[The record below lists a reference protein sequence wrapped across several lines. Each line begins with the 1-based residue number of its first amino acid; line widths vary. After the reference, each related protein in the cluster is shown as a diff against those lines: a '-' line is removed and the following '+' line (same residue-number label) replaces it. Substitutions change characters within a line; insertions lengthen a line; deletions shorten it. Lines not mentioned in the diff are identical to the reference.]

1 MASEKRPFSHITVNV
16 EEEDDLVI
24 QAGAVD
30 AGAPSSDE
38 AAPSDGGAPDVALS
52 ADAARA
58 GDREEACPVH
68 ADDDRDA
75 DLDSDEG
82 APASEQAPSS
92 AHADAGDE
100 GDAPARPASAGRA
113 HEGTSL
119 QDLESSKMG
128 GLQKAIVAVAVLA
141 VVGFAVYYI
150 FFR

>member
-38 AAPSDGGAPDVALS
+38 AAPSDGGAPDVAPS

-58 GDREEACPVH
+58 GDREEACPEH

-75 DLDSDEG
+75 DLE
-82 APASEQAPSS
+82 PAPSS

-100 GDAPARPASAGRA
+100 EDAPARPASAGRA

>member
-1 MASEKRPFSHITVNV
+1 M
-16 EEEDDLVI
+16 
-24 QAGAVD
+24 
-30 AGAPSSDE
+30 
-38 AAPSDGGAPDVALS
+38 
-52 ADAARA
+52 
-58 GDREEACPVH
+58 H

-75 DLDSDEG
+75 DLDSDEDP
-82 APASEQAPSS
+82 PASEQAPSS

-100 GDAPARPASAGRA
+100 VDAPARPASAGRA

>member
-38 AAPSDGGAPDVALS
+38 AAPSDGGAPDVAPS

-58 GDREEACPVH
+58 GDREEACPEH

-75 DLDSDEG
+75 DLDSDE
-82 APASEQAPSS
+82 
-92 AHADAGDE
+92 
-100 GDAPARPASAGRA
+100 DAPARPASAGRA

-119 QDLESSKMG
+119 QDLESSKMS

-150 FFR
+150 FFK

>member
-30 AGAPSSDE
+30 AP
-38 AAPSDGGAPDVALS
+38 S

-58 GDREEACPVH
+58 GDREEACPEH

-75 DLDSDEG
+75 DLDSNED
-82 APASEQAPSS
+82 APASEPAPSS
-92 AHADAGDE
+92 AHSDAGDE
-100 GDAPARPASAGRA
+100 EGAPARPASAGRA